1 LASEY
6 FRSRW
11 QPGTLV
17 TLGMPEWR
25 RPQRKIVGI
34 VCALD
39 EVTYPLNGG
48 GSETVNR
55 VFVKW
60 FHEQYPKVA
69 AYSSPEACLEIV
81 SEVDLTNDK

>member
-1 LASEY
+1 MASKH
-6 FRSRW
+6 FKSRW
-11 QPGTLV
+11 HPGTLV
-17 TLGMPEWR
+17 ALGMPTPL
-25 RPQRKIVGI
+25 RPGRKIAGI